1 MRADGIRI
9 NVRERIYHYYKDF
22 NMVTS
27 NPTSTLYFARR
38 KKIESLFLRLHYK
51 LRLPLRNKSNS
62 MLSID
67 ILRDSAKRDLL
78 KFVMLNIETTLLNFI
93 KKDFAG
99 FDEEAVLLNLVKISA
114 EDFLVAWYGPN
125 LTIDPKIIVRS
136 IYFQLLLENST
147 VLLRLPFL
155 TLLDLDSKIFR
166 SIFHPIYDAASDK
179 FLEVLFD
186 NLLVEISNCVVS
198 LMVNEFATIDS
209 TRQLFYRSYFLSSR
223 NLDRFKNSLMWR
235 TQLRRY
241 VSVPKNLYN
250 SQYRIWRIRSK
261 GIYHRII
268 YANRSNT
275 LTNLEPSSLITVTLI
290 EVFDFLSTR
299 FNDTLYLVGEG
310 IRNSFISVI
319 GRSVAIVWRGI
330 IDELKK

>member
-1 MRADGIRI
+1 
-9 NVRERIYHYYKDF
+9 
-22 NMVTS
+22 
-27 NPTSTLYFARR
+27 
-38 KKIESLFLRLHYK
+38 
-51 LRLPLRNKSNS
+51 
-62 MLSID
+62 
-67 ILRDSAKRDLL
+67 
-78 KFVMLNIETTLLNFI
+78 
-93 KKDFAG
+93 
-99 FDEEAVLLNLVKISA
+99 
-114 EDFLVAWYGPN
+114 
-125 LTIDPKIIVRS
+125 
-136 IYFQLLLENST
+136 
-147 VLLRLPFL
+147 
-155 TLLDLDSKIFR
+155 
-166 SIFHPIYDAASDK
+166 
-179 FLEVLFD
+179 
-186 NLLVEISNCVVS
+186 
-198 LMVNEFATIDS
+198 MVNEFATIDS